1 MALKRYFTDEEKF
14 GLTVEEIKRGEK
26 YLRKHKTAG
35 AISDSESMKLYE
47 VYLVG
52 CSFYEIHQQFPQYP
66 VDQIILTAALKGWA
80 HDREKML
87 GSLRDRVQSKV
98 VKSVIEQ
105 TDFLTTMLSVANAE
119 HMEEMRK
126 FVLDP
131 DNNPKPNVRIQS
143 IKEYKDVVETLS
155 KLVAGATGSRSQ
167 RTSAMFETLDPKNAD
182 KHLPNKKDDD
192 DDIAT
197 LIAGEVE

>member
-1 MALKRYFTDEEKF
+1 MF
-14 GLTVEEIKRGEK
+14 
-26 YLRKHKTAG
+26 
-35 AISDSESMKLYE
+35 
-47 VYLVG
+47 LVG

-66 VDQIILTAALKGWA
+66 VDQVILTAALKGWY

-87 GSLRDRVQSKV
+87 GSLRDRVQAKV

-131 DNNPKPNVRIQS
+131 ENNTKPMIRIQS

-155 KLVAGATGSRSQ
+155 KLVAGATGGANKTKQ
-167 RTSAMFETLDPKNAD
+167 SAMFDTLDPKHA
-182 KHLPNKKDDD
+182 KKSLPKDNNDD
-192 DDIAT
+192 DDIANI
-197 LIAGEVE
+197 IAGEIEE